1 MHIPVEVAMKAEKNK
16 LVRAQRA
23 TPLARMATPQPEAAP
38 APAPAPDVAAM
49 VESIIGCK
57 WSLHVLAQ
65 IRGGVNRP
73 GVLAR
78 SAPGL
83 TTKVLNERL
92 DKMLRFGI
100 IARRAYAEVPP
111 RVEYTLTPF
120 GERFAEILDAVE
132 RLKHD
137 AGTGAL
143 SGAASSIR
151 AR

>member
-1 MHIPVEVAMKAEKNK
+1 MKAENKNTR
-16 LVRAQRA
+16 LAGQATTTAPGASTRPPPASGAAQ
-23 TPLARMATPQPEAAP
+23 
-38 APAPAPDVAAM
+38 APDVAAM

-65 IRGGVNRP
+65 IRCGVNRP

-83 TTKVLNERL
+83 TTKVLSERL

-100 IARRAYAEVPP
+100 IARHAYAEVPP

-120 GERFAEILDAVE
+120 GERFAVILDAVE

-137 AGTGAL
+137 AAAGAL
-143 SGAASSIR
+143 DDDAANAV

>member
-1 MHIPVEVAMKAEKNK
+1 MSAP
-16 LVRAQRA
+16 RA
-23 TPLARMATPQPEAAP
+23 TPIARTAPERPKATPTPTN
-38 APAPAPDVAAM
+38 APDVAAM

-65 IRGGVNRP
+65 IRAGVNRP

-78 SAPGL
+78 SAAGL

-100 IARRAYAEVPP
+100 IARHAYPEVPP

-132 RLKHD
+132 RLKRD
-137 AGTGAL
+137 AAGGEL
-143 SGAASSIR
+143 GH

>member
-1 MHIPVEVAMKAEKNK
+1 MKAEKKNI
-16 LVRAQRA
+16 VPAGRA
-23 TPLARMATPQPEAAP
+23 TPLARQAPVPPKAAP
-38 APAPAPDVAAM
+38 SPTPAPDVAAM

-92 DKMLRFGI
+92 NKMLRFGI
-100 IARRAYAEVPP
+100 ITRHAFAEVPP

-137 AGTGAL
+137 AA
-143 SGAASSIR
+143 SGAIDDAAASAR

>member
-1 MHIPVEVAMKAEKNK
+1 
-16 LVRAQRA
+16 
-23 TPLARMATPQPEAAP
+23 
-38 APAPAPDVAAM
+38 M

-65 IRGGVNRP
+65 IRAGVNRP

-100 IARRAYAEVPP
+100 IERHAYAEVPP
-111 RVEYTLTPF
+111 RVEYSLSRF
-120 GERFAEILDAVE
+120 GDRFAEILDAVE

-137 AGTGAL
+137 AAAGTING
-143 SGAASSIR
+143 GAAGDLGE
-151 AR
+151 

>member
-1 MHIPVEVAMKAEKNK
+1 
-16 LVRAQRA
+16 
-23 TPLARMATPQPEAAP
+23 
-38 APAPAPDVAAM
+38 M

-65 IRGGVNRP
+65 IRRGVNRP

-92 DKMLRFGI
+92 AKMLRFGI
-100 IARRAYAEVPP
+100 LARHAYPEVPP

-137 AGTGAL
+137 AA
-143 SGAASSIR
+143 SGVLTRADSGGR

>member
-1 MHIPVEVAMKAEKNK
+1 MYILVKVAMKA
-16 LVRAQRA
+16 AQKKSASAPRA
-23 TPLARMATPQPEAAP
+23 TPLPRVEPSRPQAAP
-38 APAPAPDVAAM
+38 MAARPPDVAAM

-65 IRGGVNRP
+65 IRSGINRP
-73 GVLAR
+73 GVLTR

-92 DKMLRFGI
+92 DKMLQFGI
-100 IARRAYAEVPP
+100 IARQAFPEIPP

-132 RLKHD
+132 RLKND
-137 AGTGAL
+137 AATGQLAED
-143 SGAASSIR
+143 R
-151 AR
+151 QTQP

>member
-1 MHIPVEVAMKAEKNK
+1 MA
-16 LVRAQRA
+16 
-23 TPLARMATPQPEAAP
+23 ARP
-38 APAPAPDVAAM
+38 PDVAAM

-65 IRGGVNRP
+65 IRSGINRP
-73 GVLAR
+73 GVLTR

-92 DKMLRFGI
+92 DKMLQFGI
-100 IARRAYAEVPP
+100 IARQAFPEIPP

-132 RLKHD
+132 RLKND
-137 AGTGAL
+137 AATGQLAED
-143 SGAASSIR
+143 R
-151 AR
+151 QTQP

>member
-1 MHIPVEVAMKAEKNK
+1 MHIPVEVAMKAAGKNPRSAK
-16 LVRAQRA
+16 RA
-23 TPLARMATPQPEAAP
+23 TPLSRAASAP
-38 APAPAPDVAAM
+38 ARAPDVAAM

-65 IRGGVNRP
+65 IRTGVNRP

-100 IARRAYAEVPP
+100 IARHAYAEVPP

-120 GERFAEILDAVE
+120 GERFAGVLDAVE

-137 AGTGAL
+137 AATGAIDAD
-143 SGAASSIR
+143 GASAI

>member
-1 MHIPVEVAMKAEKNK
+1 MNIEKK
-16 LVRAQRA
+16 KIRPTRRA
-23 TPLARMATPQPEAAP
+23 TQTPRDATTRPESAPAAAP
-38 APAPAPDVAAM
+38 GPDVAEM

-83 TTKVLNERL
+83 TTKVLSERL

-100 IARRAYAEVPP
+100 ITRHAHAEVPP

-132 RLKHD
+132 RLKQD
-137 AGTGAL
+137 AV
-143 SGAASSIR
+143 SGAIDGGAAR
-151 AR
+151 AAAR